1 MGSFTTQPSGAQAV
15 YHPIKYLF
23 DHNSTL
29 AIESVRAVIEFVDAP
44 GTSFYYTIRVPYSAK
59 TLVAGTTYKYSFNI
73 DVSAFCKQ
81 KLPPFTYQVSSAFRF
96 GSTSLSNI
104 DNGDFWGKVRIT
116 CHPEYRNAQGVL
128 VDDTG
133 NATSNYSNVLTASF
147 RRSDTKNLNSYVTT
161 STTTKFLTKRD
172 LSSTTQTKWCLN
184 DENSLSVFFAA
195 KTITTSP
202 TSEILLNW
210 ESLDGLVGGDY
221 VLTKNQ
227 AGQITVGLNA
237 IFTAISNAGQT
248 KFKMRIGSRTP
259 ATTGTFSQITEW
271 AYITLDRNCC
281 SGTTFSWLNE
291 LGGVDSY
298 TFCGELETQFS
309 VSNEYGQ
316 QYDDGLTT
324 RLKGIYKTSSEVGEV
339 INVRDLLSAADLDWI
354 KYILAS
360 HEVYVKI
367 GAAWYNCVITDASA
381 ITESNIEGMYD
392 FSFTARLSDVVVNH
406 N

>member
-15 YHPIKYLF
+15 YHPIKYIF
-23 DHNSTL
+23 SHTSAL
-29 AIESVRAVIEFVDAP
+29 AIESVRFVITLTDANSS
-44 GTSFYYTIRVPYSAK
+44 TFTYTVRIPY
-59 TLVAGTTYKYSFNI
+59 TTKVSVGGGNFTYTFSL
-73 DVSAFCKQ
+73 DASAFCKQ

-96 GSTSLSNI
+96 GVVNYSDI
-104 DNGDFWGKVRIT
+104 DNPDFWISIGVVGY
-116 CHPEYRNAQGVL
+116 PEYRNAQGVL
-128 VDDTG
+128 TDEVGGSGSST
-133 NATSNYSNVLTASF
+133 SF
-147 RRSDTKNLNSYVTT
+147 RVLPASYHRTDTKNLTNYTAAT
-161 STTTKFLTKRD
+161 GGFNKFLTKRP
-172 LSSTTQTKWCLN
+172 SGSEWCLN
-184 DENSLSVFFAA
+184 SENSLSLYNSQY
-195 KTITTSP
+195 KTVSGTDIIFYWEALTWTGSTPSP
-202 TSEILLNW
+202 QYLSTVVYKGKDGQVTVPLNTLLNN
-210 ESLDGLVGGDY
+210 LPTNI
-221 VLTKNQ
+221 TKIKVSMLR
-227 AGQITVGLNA
+227 G
-237 IFTAISNAGQT
+237 
-248 KFKMRIGSRTP
+248 IGSTYTR
-259 ATTGTFSQITEW
+259 FSEEYEI
-271 AYITLDRNCC
+271 IPVRNCC

-316 QYDDGLTT
+316 QYDDGITT

-367 GAAWYNCVITDASA
+367 GSAWYNCVITDASA